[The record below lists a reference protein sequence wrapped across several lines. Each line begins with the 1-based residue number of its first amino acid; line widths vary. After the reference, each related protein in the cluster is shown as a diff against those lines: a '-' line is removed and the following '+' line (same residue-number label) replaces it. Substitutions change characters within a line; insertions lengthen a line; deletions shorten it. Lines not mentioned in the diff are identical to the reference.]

1 MAFDSKGLDSYIDV
15 AQRIAD
21 FRERYPE
28 GSLQPLDP
36 AHPFE
41 VQKIDG
47 IGKDGKPFIATF
59 IIYTAAC
66 YRTPDDERPGIG
78 CAWEVY
84 PGRTPY
90 TLGSELMNAETSA
103 WGRAILAS
111 LASDSKR
118 GVSSREEVRNRRAE
132 QEEHDPLG
140 PRALADLPRNRD
152 GSVSVSQC
160 TTEELE
166 LHGFLTGELRA
177 EHDALRKG
185 AAVGMK
191 LPKDEAVKLRTCSR
205 GNPCREDGCPQCTP
219 AADLWTEQEEPPPAA
234 PLRRPRAARSIPEQ
248 INTYF
253 TRFGYTDRDVR
264 LGITRRLAGREERL
278 PSSKKLTPDEAE
290 RVLAVLSKCKD
301 REALDEYLDSNQE
314 VMADA

>member
-47 IGKDGKPFIATF
+47 IGKDGKPFTATF

-66 YRTPDDERPGIG
+66 YRTPHDERPGIG

-118 GVSSREEVRNRRAE
+118 GVSSREEVRNRAAE
-132 QEEHDPLG
+132 QEEHG

-152 GSVSVSQC
+152 GSVSRSQL
-160 TTEELE
+160 TKEELE
-166 LHGFLTGELRA
+166 LHGFLTGEKRA
-177 EHDALRKG
+177 EHNALREG
-185 AAVGMK
+185 ADGK
-191 LPKDEAVKLRTCSR
+191 LPDDEAAKVRACSP
-205 GNPCREDGCPQCTP
+205 GNPCAEADCPLCTP
-219 AADLWTEQEEPPPAA
+219 GAELWTEEQEAIPAA
-234 PLRRPRAARSIPEQ
+234 PPLRAPRTPQSLTAQ
-248 INTYF
+248 IGTYF
-253 TRFGYTDRDVR
+253 TTLGITDRDVR
-264 LGITRRLAGREERL
+264 LGLTAQIAGTGRLS
-278 PSSKKLTPDEAE
+278 SSKELTASQARKVRD
-290 RVLAVLSKCKD
+290 VLAQCRD
-301 REALDEYLDSNQE
+301 GAALREYLDSNQE
-314 VMADA
+314 VSVSA